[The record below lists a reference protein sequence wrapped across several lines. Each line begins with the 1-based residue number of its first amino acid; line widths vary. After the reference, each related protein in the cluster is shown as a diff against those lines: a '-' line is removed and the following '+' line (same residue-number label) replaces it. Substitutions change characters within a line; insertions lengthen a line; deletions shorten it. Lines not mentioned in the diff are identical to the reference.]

1 MDDPN
6 WLQTDFLF
14 SQAYMPLQ
22 SFRRLLMQELKLTRH
37 HDVRLVLQDGTLLTE
52 GQDEKP
58 LCTVLAL
65 ELSGA

>member
-1 MDDPN
+1 
-6 WLQTDFLF
+6 
-14 SQAYMPLQ
+14 MPLQ
-22 SFRRLLMQELKLTRH
+22 SFRSLLIQELKLTRH

-65 ELSGA
+65 ELSAAE